1 MSFISRVGK
10 SLGGLFDVVEAP
22 VDFAWDVGKA
32 MLDDK
37 ERQNGFWTSVWS
49 SFQDRGAQMI
59 GGAVGPE
66 GFGGQVFGAIPESVR
81 RGPSLFLK
89 GNTGGVSV
97 DKPGFGWDEAI
108 GGGLLGLLDGFGREF
123 IREPISTAMTVASLG
138 ESNIWKEGG
147 GDASFKAF
155 FDKKAW
161 NRAHEIAQHRSMGQA
176 IAAAILTKDILDPD
190 EMLKAQRNPFFGLV
204 SGGFDAAARIFL
216 DPDQLAM
223 NFGKPLR
230 AEKLGKF
237 SAVTSRL
244 DRQVDKIDDI
254 ARYQKAAARATGL
267 NYSITGE
274 VLGTAEEAAASLRTR
289 LIDPG
294 NTLKI
299 DWMAT
304 ETEKAAGLTTG
315 GRFRRVVESLTD
327 DTKASSLDE
336 ALTAAR
342 ARDTTPLRSWLKDNE
357 IKAST
362 RQIVKAVDDPE
373 DAYKIIGMQL
383 ADRKGIN
390 TIHFLDET
398 GDVMEHLSL
407 DLGNRGAL
415 SKLGAQTEKAMKKYG
430 DDPYAAAAL
439 TKRDYVKS
447 LFEAKLAGGWEQL
460 FTEANQDLYKLSA
473 RTQTARDAFIASEQ
487 WSKTRRILS
496 EMSDLPLAQ
505 QAERIRDRYLH
516 NYADGDLVATLFA
529 SASDDLSRDGVM
541 RFALGEFRSI
551 NDIPDLALKQE
562 MYDVLSR
569 RGMVREQSTIGLF
582 VDKAQEADLLRY
594 PESWGKVGVIDDIAA
609 ESGMKTD
616 ELVGRVNFYS
626 RGWTMPSTRRLGVN
640 KVQDAVLGHIR
651 RNPDGLMFA
660 DIKSGLA
667 DEVARKTERLAAKAG
682 DVIAEEAAAEAGS
695 VTKALKVP
703 RPTKQTLKSLEKK
716 GLITIGDDGL
726 IKPVFT
732 ALNEA
737 SPGEI
742 ELQKLAQIAR
752 SKNDFMK
759 STWRNGLRTSAFAE
773 QVWESPYNKIRVLFD
788 MTAHPFVLPDSPT
801 VVPQLKRHLR
811 DARFTK
817 EQQEE
822 FLGRYA
828 LVKGNENLQKAMLDE
843 LREKAIQ
850 ALGDAHLKNIDAGAR
865 DAIVQRVIAEVAKAQ
880 GAGSRLLEQAQVYA
894 GVGYKDGKE
903 FNWSRVPIQDAEG
916 THYIH
921 LPMTPAQLQNAY
933 VMPNYAE
940 LDKAM
945 KRIDEVSLKYGY
957 RTFDQLTNLPTTL
970 ADSINRAWKPLV
982 LLRPAWPMRVVFDE
996 QIRMMSVMGVMNRLS
1011 ELKGDFRELK
1021 ANYIR
1026 DIFHA
1031 TDGDRNALYLGTD
1044 SGGRLG
1050 MSAEYQTQKL
1060 AKAVADPAKAARGLG
1075 VAGAATGFAVAGPIG
1090 AVAGG
1095 AVGAW
1100 RGYKN
1105 AEFANGLQALY
1116 LSSTRNLAVDGY
1128 HLALA
1133 MGHPG
1138 AVANV
1143 YRQEISAGR
1152 DLAAIMQ
1159 KSPSEEIN
1167 RIRFDRNRWTT
1178 YRPEDAGYAE
1188 MWNNAVNHQYGNSKF
1203 TQMAWDPAVSDEAI
1217 VDWLTSP
1224 GEGAATLR
1232 QMPLYRQRN
1241 PEQWVQSVRGF
1252 MDDNLLPVT
1261 EETLPL
1267 RQALARGETVTLNQV
1282 KGTLGDEWSDTLR
1295 SVNGQQIIEIQD
1307 TRSDLQRMVRS
1318 QVDKMMNHLGKTP
1331 TDSLSREPF
1340 FEFQYL
1346 RNAKEQVAAIKS
1358 SMGGQDIIRMSDAEI
1373 SSLENQARRI
1383 ALHDTRTLLY
1393 DLAEQSKFGEMVRHV
1408 MPFYNA
1414 WQEVLTRYAGI
1425 AMDNPAYLSRV
1436 MKVYGGLDEIGDT
1449 YVDEGTGQKVQR
1461 LRIPDWAR
1469 GMINKGIFSSALDD
1483 QGYIAFDKSSL
1494 NMLASGVPSFG
1505 PIVTAT
1511 VGAAS
1516 GSDPE
1521 LVESM
1526 KFMFPFGPAR
1536 GLVDQFGP
1544 AWLKRVVSGASE
1556 DQSFQATR
1564 LRIIIDKMAQA
1575 DIAGVPLDLSTP
1587 ELVNE
1592 FQKQVTTE
1600 AKHLYALRAVA
1611 GLVMPVAPQFQSPYQ
1626 DYLDV
1631 WRKLQREDPKT
1642 AEMKFLQQYGESYFR
1657 LTQSLSKVYD
1667 GVPATAQG
1675 EQIREKYLPLIQA
1688 YPELGTLIMGD
1699 EGGGT
1704 AVQFSRAI
1712 YDKQFNE
1719 ALSPGD
1725 TQTRRA
1731 HFSMQDV
1738 MTQPDVRRGW
1748 QEWTQF
1754 NDWLTDQMQRT
1765 GVTSLQSKAGTQL
1778 GRIKDAWMAVQQ
1790 EKNPA
1795 WFLDFNDRDTAK
1807 WIKRM
1812 AGMEAIA
1819 TTSNQDLYNRP
1830 DIAGLR
1836 DYLEARRAVEAELA
1850 RRDAE
1855 GGSATLSAKSNK
1867 DVAYAWDVIQQQI
1880 VENNTMFANLHS
1892 RWLQNDPVD
1901 KPSWLTRG

>member
-22 VDFAWDVGKA
+22 VDFGWDVGKA
-32 MLDDK
+32 MFDDGA
-37 ERQNGFWTSVWS
+37 RQNGFWSSVWS
-49 SFQDRGAQMI
+49 SFQDRGAKMVS
-59 GGAVGPE
+59 GAIGPE
-66 GFGGQVFGAIPESVR
+66 GFGGQLFGAIPDSVR
-81 RGPSLFLK
+81 HYPSLVLK
-89 GNTGGVSV
+89 GTTGGMSV
-97 DKPGFGWDEAI
+97 DKPGFGWDEAF

-123 IREPISTAMTVASLG
+123 IREPIATAVTVASLG
-138 ESNIWKEGG
+138 ESNIWKDGG

-161 NRAHEIAQHRSMGQA
+161 SRAHEISQHRSLGQS

-190 EMLKAQRNPFFGLV
+190 EMLKAQRNPFYGMI
-204 SGGFDAAARIFL
+204 SGGFDVAARMWL
-216 DPDQLAM
+216 DPDQLL
-223 NFGKPLR
+223 FGAGKALR
-230 AEKLGKF
+230 AEKLGRY
-237 SAVTSRL
+237 SAVASRL
-244 DRQVDKIDDI
+244 GREAEKIDDI
-254 ARYQKAAARATGL
+254 ARYQKAASRATGL
-267 NYSITGE
+267 HYSITGE
-274 VLGTAEEAAASLRTR
+274 VLGSAEEAAAALRTR

-299 DWMAT
+299 DWAVT
-304 ETEKAAGLTTG
+304 ESEKAASG
-315 GRFRRVVESLTD
+315 GNRFRRVVETLSG
-327 DTKASSLDE
+327 DTKTSQLDD
-336 ALTAAR
+336 ALAAAR
-342 ARDTTPLRSWLKDNE
+342 GRDTSPLRSWLKDNE

-373 DAYKIIGMQL
+373 DAYRLIGMQL
-383 ADRKGIN
+383 ADKKGIN
-390 TIHFLDET
+390 TIHFLDEG
-398 GDVMEHLSL
+398 GDVLANLSL

-415 SKLGAQTEKAMKKYG
+415 TKLGKQTEKAMSKYG
-430 DDPYAAAAL
+430 DDPYAVAAL

-447 LFEAKLAGGWEQL
+447 LFESKLAGGWEQL

-473 RTQTARDAFIASEQ
+473 RTQTARDAFVASEQ
-487 WSKTRRILS
+487 WSKTKSILAKL
-496 EMSDLPLAQ
+496 DGLPLSQ
-505 QAERIRDRYLH
+505 RTEKIRDRYFH
-516 NYADGDLVATLFA
+516 DYADGSQMASFFA
-529 SASDDLSRDGVM
+529 LASDDASRDAIM
-541 RFALGEFRSI
+541 RYSLGEFRAI
-551 NDIPDLALKQE
+551 GEITDDALKRE
-562 MYDVLSR
+562 MYDVTAR
-569 RGMVREQSTIGLF
+569 RAMVREQSTIGLF
-582 VDKAQEADLLRY
+582 GDKIEEYDLLRY
-594 PESWGKVGVIDDIAA
+594 PDSWGQAGRIDDVAA
-609 ESGMKTD
+609 ASGMKAD
-616 ELVGRVNFYS
+616 ELVSRINFYS
-626 RGWTMPSTRRLGVN
+626 RGMTMPSTRGRGVN
-640 KVQDAVLGHIR
+640 RIQDAVLGHIR

-660 DIKSGLA
+660 DIKTGLA
-667 DEVARKTERLAAKAG
+667 AEATRKAERLAATAG
-682 DVIAEEAAAEAGS
+682 DVIGEAAAAEAGT
-695 VTKALKVP
+695 VTRAAAKVL
-703 RPTKQTLKSLEKK
+703 RPTKQTLASLEKK
-716 GLITIGDDGL
+716 GLITVGEDGL
-726 IKPVFT
+726 IKPVYT
-732 ALNEA
+732 VLNEA
-737 SPGEI
+737 SPAEI
-742 ELQKLAQIAR
+742 ELQRMQQIAR
-752 SKNDFMK
+752 SKSDFMK
-759 STWRNGLRTSAFAE
+759 STLRGSIRSSAFVE
-773 QVWESPYNKIRVLFD
+773 QVWESPWNKIRVLFD

-811 DARFTK
+811 DANFTK
-817 EQQEE
+817 EQQEM

-828 LVKGNENLQKAMLDE
+828 QVDKNPALQQQMLDQLRSDAVKAMGERYLSHLPEVDRVKYVE
-843 LREKAIQ
+843 AVVEKVKQ
-850 ALGDAHLKNIDAGAR
+850 
-865 DAIVQRVIAEVAKAQ
+865 AQ
-880 GAGSRLLEQAQVYA
+880 GAGARLLEQAQVYA
-894 GVGYKDGKE
+894 GTGFRDGKE
-903 FNWSRVPIQDAEG
+903 FNWSRVPIHDAEG
-916 THYIH
+916 THYLH

-933 VMPNYAE
+933 VMPNFAE

-945 KRIDEVSLKYGY
+945 KRSGEVSLNLGY
-957 RTFDQLTNLPTTL
+957 RTFDHLTNLPTTI

-982 LLRPAWPMRVVFDE
+982 LLRPAWPIRVVFDE
-996 QIRMMSVMGVMNRLS
+996 QIRMMSVMGVMERLS
-1011 ELKGDFRELK
+1011 SLKTDFRELK
-1021 ANYIR
+1021 HNYIR

-1031 TDGDRNALYLGTD
+1031 TDGDKNAFYLGTD
-1044 SGGRLG
+1044 SAGRLG
-1050 MSAEYQTQKL
+1050 ISPEYQTQKL
-1060 AKAVADPAKAARGLG
+1060 AKAVADPGKAARGLG
-1075 VAGAATGFAVAGPIG
+1075 VAGAAAGFAVAGPVG

-1100 RGYKN
+1100 RGYRN

-1128 HLALA
+1128 HLAMA

-1159 KSPSEEIN
+1159 KSPSEELN

-1188 MWNNAVNHQYGNSKF
+1188 MWNNAVNHQYANSRF
-1203 TQMAWDPAVSDEAI
+1203 TQMAWDPNVSNEAI
-1217 VDWLTSP
+1217 VEWLTSP
-1224 GEGAATLR
+1224 GEGAATLNR
-1232 QMPLYRQRN
+1232 MPLYRQRN
-1241 PEQWVQSVRGF
+1241 PEQWVESVRGF

-1261 EETLPL
+1261 PETMPL
-1267 RQALARGETVTLNQV
+1267 RQALARGETVSLQQV
-1282 KGTLGDEWSDTLR
+1282 KKTLGDEWSDTLR

-1307 TRSDLQRMVRS
+1307 SRSELARMGRGM
-1318 QVDKMMNHLGKTP
+1318 VDRMMNHLGKTP
-1331 TDSLSREPF
+1331 TDTLSREPF
-1340 FEFQYL
+1340 FEFQYV
-1346 RNAKEQVAAIKS
+1346 RNAKEQVAAIRS
-1358 SMGGQDIIRMSDAEI
+1358 SMGGENLVRMSESEI
-1373 SSLENQARRI
+1373 MALEDQARRV

-1393 DLAEQSKFGEMVRHV
+1393 DLAEQSKFGEIVRHV

-1449 YVDEGTGQKVQR
+1449 YTDEGTGQKVQR
-1461 LRIPDWAR
+1461 LRIPEWAK
-1469 GMINKGIFSSALDD
+1469 GMINQGIFASALDD

-1494 NMLASGVPSFG
+1494 NMLASGIPSFG

-1511 VGAAS
+1511 VGAAT

-1521 LVESM
+1521 LIDSM

-1536 GLVDQFGP
+1536 GVVDQFGP
-1544 AWLKRVVSGASE
+1544 SWLKRVVSGTSE

-1564 LRIIIDKMAQA
+1564 LRIVIDKMAQA

-1587 ELVNE
+1587 EKVVE
-1592 FQKQVTTE
+1592 FQRQVTTE
-1600 AKHLYALRAVA
+1600 AKHLYALRTVA
-1611 GLVMPVAPQFQSPYQ
+1611 ALVMPVAPQFQSPYQ

-1642 AEMKFLQQYGESYFR
+1642 AEMRFLQQYGEGYFR

-1667 GVPATAQG
+1667 GVPATAKG
-1675 EQIREKYLPLIQA
+1675 EEIRDKYLPLIQA

-1712 YDKQFNE
+1712 YDQQFNE
-1719 ALSPGD
+1719 SLSPGS

-1731 HFSMQDV
+1731 HFSMGDV

-1778 GRIKDAWMAVQQ
+1778 GRIKDAQMAVWQ

-1812 AGMEAIA
+1812 DGMEAVA
-1819 TTSNQDLYNRP
+1819 TTSNQDLFNRP

-1836 DYLEARRAVEAELA
+1836 DYLDARRVVEAELA
-1850 RRDAE
+1850 RREAK
-1855 GGSATLSAKSNK
+1855 GGSATLTAKSNK
-1867 DVAYAWDVIQQQI
+1867 DVAYAWEVIQHQI

-1892 RWLQNDPVD
+1892 RWLANDPVD